1 MGRIEMCCQSMRP
14 TTWQPEPRHDDDDD
28 VLKVWM
34 AYAKVT
40 ESRVPRDK

>member
-14 TTWQPEPRHDDDDD
+14 TSWQPEPRHDDD

>member
-14 TTWQPEPRHDDDDD
+14 TSWQPEPRHDDDD

-34 AYAKVT
+34 AYEKVT